1 MSQRTQSP
9 GTQEPRMRRSFKA
22 FQTFILHTSL
32 ARSLDTDL
40 AGYKAVADCR
50 GFKSKTT
57 VESLTETRAVTWSY
71 YPSYPILEAALFIWN
86 IGIS

>member
-1 MSQRTQSP
+1 
-9 GTQEPRMRRSFKA
+9 MRRSFKA
-22 FQTFILHTSL
+22 FQTFILHTL
-32 ARSLDTDL
+32 LTRSLDTDL
-40 AGYKAVADCR
+40 AMLGYKAVADCR
-50 GFKSKTT
+50 GFKSKMTA